1 MVWKAWSAQLFSL
14 IYIPVISN
22 QDLHPNTWLTSVLN
36 ALLVKLRLGASIPRS
51 VGLSVG
57 LSVLQKLQK
66 KLQNFT
72 KHCKALQNIW
82 EDRQGSFG
90 SMPEPKGDK

>member
-1 MVWKAWSAQLFSL
+1 MMLR
-14 IYIPVISN
+14 
-22 QDLHPNTWLTSVLN
+22 SV
-36 ALLVKLRLGASIPRS
+36 GRS

-57 LSVLQKLQK
+57 RSVGRSVGPPKITK
-66 KLQNFT
+66 KNYKTLQNFT